1 MLLKLVAISFVFL
14 GVIALF
20 SGLCIT
26 RRIIQEAIR
35 HRAAWYTLYGLIVIF
50 MIGYLVYSG
59 VIWYQPN
66 SATSL
71 MVALVF
77 VGGGGFVFLIA
88 KLSAATI
95 GDVKRVTVLKME
107 TEKIRSV
114 KQRLET
120 ILNNAAEG
128 IITFD
133 KDGYIDGINAAGEDL
148 FGYGEA
154 EIIGQMVGSLLSCEH
169 DGADKGARLTS
180 DKAFRDKLEAC
191 IGHEGEVYGH
201 LKDGSI
207 RPLSLKLSR
216 MEIGGQE
223 MYTGLIADISERK
236 AMLEHFKNLAEH
248 DGLTGLHN
256 RNYFQHELVTMV
268 KRIHR
273 GDIPQCAVM
282 YIDLDNFKYV
292 NDTLGHAAGD
302 RLLIQIS
309 EILSRRARETD
320 ILARFGGDEFT
331 VLLFNVSSTKATRIA
346 DSFREQIAEFI
357 FKEGGDQVDIGCS
370 IGVSI
375 INRKTK
381 TAEEAMS
388 QADFACH
395 QAKHGGRNRIR
406 MFNLEDQVGVSTMS
420 QDMSWSR
427 RIKSAIENQ
436 NFVLACQPIVSTA
449 DGEISNFEVLVR
461 MLDEQSNIIMPGG
474 FLPAAERFG
483 LIVDI
488 DKWVIINAINTLA
501 KQRIKKNNLC
511 YAINLSAQTLTH
523 PGICELIENQLAEVK
538 LDPGAL
544 TFEITETAAISDMNA
559 AETLLSNLRSMGC
572 KTALDDFGTGLSSFA
587 YLKDLPVDVVKIDG
601 RFVKNI
607 ADNNLDLAMV
617 KAMNDIVHAM
627 GKKTVAEFVESK
639 RCFEILKSYG
649 IDYGQGYY
657 LGRPK
662 ITKPEQFEGE
672 MNKIV
677 FGKLSKITT

>member
-1 MLLKLVAISFVFL
+1 MLLKLVAISFVML
-14 GVIALF
+14 GVIGLF

-26 RRIIQEAIR
+26 RRVIQEAIR
-35 HRAAWYTLYGLIVIF
+35 HRPAWYTLYGLIVVF
-50 MIGYLVYSG
+50 MIGYLIYSG

-66 SATSL
+66 STTSL
-71 MVALVF
+71 MVASVF
-77 VGGGGFVFLIA
+77 AGGGGFVFLIA
-88 KLSAATI
+88 KLSASTI
-95 GDVKRVTVLKME
+95 GDVKRVTMLKIE

-133 KDGYIDGINAAGEDL
+133 NDGYIDSINVAGEKL
-148 FGYGEA
+148 FGYDADEMT
-154 EIIGQMVGSLLSCEH
+154 GQMISSLLSCEH
-169 DGADKGARLTS
+169 DGADKGVQLSSNDT
-180 DKAFRDKLEAC
+180 FRDKLEAC
-191 IGHEGEVYGH
+191 IGREGEIYGH

-207 RPLSLKLSR
+207 RSLSLKLSR
-216 MEIGGQE
+216 MVIEGKE
-223 MYTGLIADISERK
+223 MYTGLVADISERK

-256 RNYFQHELVTMV
+256 RNYFQHELETMV

-273 GDIPQCAVM
+273 ADIPQCAVM

-309 EILSRRARETD
+309 EILSKRARETD

-331 VLLFNVSSTKATRIA
+331 VLLFNVSYNTAIKIA
-346 DSFREQIAEFI
+346 DSFREQLAEFI
-357 FKEGGDQVDIGCS
+357 FKEGGDQVDVGCS
-370 IGVSI
+370 IGVSL
-375 INRKTK
+375 INSRTDS
-381 TAEEAMS
+381 ADEALS

-395 QAKHGGRNRIR
+395 QAKHGGRNRVR
-406 MFNLEDQVGVSTMS
+406 MFNPEDQVGVSTMS

-427 RIKSAIENQ
+427 RIKTAIENG

-474 FLPAAERFG
+474 FLPSAERFG
-483 LIVDI
+483 LVVDI

-501 KQRIKKNNLC
+501 KQRTRQNNLC

-523 PGICELIENQLAEVK
+523 PGICELIKDKLAEVS

-587 YLKDLPVDVVKIDG
+587 YLKDLPIDVVKIDG

-617 KAMNDIVHAM
+617 RAMNDIVHAM
-627 GKKTVAEFVESK
+627 DKKTVAEFVESK
-639 RCFEILKSYG
+639 RCFDMLKSYG

-657 LGRPK
+657 LGRPL
-662 ITKPEQFEGE
+662 ITRPEQFEGK
-672 MNKIV
+672 MDKIV

>member
-1 MLLKLVAISFVFL
+1 MLLKLVAISFVLL
-14 GVIALF
+14 GLVALF

-26 RRIIQEAIR
+26 RRVIQEAIR
-35 HRAAWYTLYGLIVIF
+35 HRVAWNILYGLIVIF
-50 MIGYLVYSG
+50 MIGYLVFSG

-133 KDGYIDGINAAGEDL
+133 KNGYIDGINAAGEQL
-148 FGYGEA
+148 FGYDA
-154 EIIGQMVGSLLSCEH
+154 DEIVGQMISSILSCEH
-169 DGADKGARLTS
+169 DGADKGVNLNS
-180 DKAFRDKLEAC
+180 DDVFRDKLEAC
-191 IGHEGEVYGH
+191 IGHEGEVFGH
-201 LKDGSI
+201 QKDGSI
-207 RPLSLKLSR
+207 TSLSLKLSR
-216 MEIGGQE
+216 MEIEGQE
-223 MYTGLIADISERK
+223 MYTGLVADISERK

-248 DGLTGLHN
+248 DGLTGLYN
-256 RNYFQHELVTMV
+256 RNYFQQELDTMV

-273 GDIPQCAVM
+273 ADIPQCAVM

-302 RLLIQIS
+302 RLLVQIS

-331 VLLFNVSSTKATRIA
+331 VLLFNVSSDMATKIA

-370 IGVSI
+370 IGVSV
-375 INRKTK
+375 INTKTK
-381 TAEEAMS
+381 TADEALS
-388 QADFACH
+388 HADFACH
-395 QAKHGGRNRIR
+395 QAKHGGRNRVR
-406 MFNLEDQVGVSTMS
+406 MFNPEDQVGVSTMS

-436 NFVLACQPIVSTA
+436 NFVLACQPIVSTS
-449 DGEISNFEVLVR
+449 DGEISNYEVLVR

-483 LIVDI
+483 LVVDI

-501 KQRIKKNNLC
+501 KQRINQNNLC

-523 PGICELIENQLAEVK
+523 PGICELIESKLTEVN

-572 KTALDDFGTGLSSFA
+572 QTALDDFGTGLSSFA
-587 YLKDLPVDVVKIDG
+587 YLKDLPIDVVKIDG

-607 ADNNLDLAMV
+607 AEDNLDLAMV

-627 GKKTVAEFVESK
+627 GKKTVAEFVESE
-639 RCFEILKSYG
+639 RCFEMLKSYG

-657 LGRPK
+657 LGRPI

-672 MNKIV
+672 MNRII
-677 FGKLSKITT
+677 FGNLGKLTT